1 MVVARTV
8 TERDGVLDCL
18 KGLAIIL
25 VVAGHTLQGSTSD
38 FDNLFAFRAIYSFHM
53 PMFMFVAGMVIAV
66 SLRKV
71 FPVQQLAVT
80 IRSVANGIPK
90 RVGRLLIPFFVW
102 GIVALF
108 YPGMPEE
115 TLTSWLGK
123 LVRTPDYGLWFL
135 PALFDCYLVMAP
147 CLILAAALMARGGRD
162 RQGRD
167 RFLIM
172 SLSLLLGEIALA
184 IAPGGL
190 GFALAE
196 LFYPF
201 VALGFLYQMFLP
213 RGLALWVRIGAAAAF
228 LLLMPFWYRLE
239 GFSFLTGLPRS
250 SLLDLVLRTV
260 MALGGTSITI
270 EVARLL
276 ERYGHALVRQT
287 IGQCGRRSL
296 EIYAL
301 HFYFLGYRP
310 VIVAPIALS
319 LLVALFL
326 RNVPILGAVLFGEV
340 PPWQRQI
347 LRRLSGSAFSGN
359 LNPAG
364 VASQTAQLQAGPPA
378 I

>member
-1 MVVARTV
+1 MVVARAV
-8 TERDGVLDCL
+8 PERDGVLDCL

-25 VVAGHTLQGSTSD
+25 VVAGHTLQGSTPD
-38 FDNLFAFRAIYSFHM
+38 FDNLFAFRAIYAFHM

-71 FPVQQLAVT
+71 FPVQQLAAT
-80 IRSVANGIPK
+80 IRSVAHGIPK

-115 TLTSWLGK
+115 TLTSWLDK

-135 PALFDCYLVMAP
+135 LALFDCYLVMAP

-162 RQGRD
+162 RHSRD

-184 IAPGGL
+184 LGDF
-190 GFALAE
+190 GFALAK

-201 VALGFLYQMFLP
+201 VVLGFLYQIFLP
-213 RGLALWVRIGAAAAF
+213 RGLALWARIGAAAAF

-239 GFSFLTGLPRS
+239 GFSFLAGLPHG
-250 SLLDLVLRTV
+250 SLLNLLLRTA

-276 ERYGHALVRQT
+276 ERYVHALVRQT
-287 IGQCGRRSL
+287 IGHCGRRSL

-310 VIVAPIALS
+310 AIVAPIGLS
-319 LLVALFL
+319 LLVSLFL
-326 RNVPILGAVLFGEV
+326 RNVPILGAMLFGEV
-340 PPWQRQI
+340 PSWQRQI
-347 LRRLSGSAFSGN
+347 LRRLSGSPFPGN
-359 LNPAG
+359 SNPAG
-364 VASQTAQLQAGPPA
+364 VAHQTAQLQAEPPA